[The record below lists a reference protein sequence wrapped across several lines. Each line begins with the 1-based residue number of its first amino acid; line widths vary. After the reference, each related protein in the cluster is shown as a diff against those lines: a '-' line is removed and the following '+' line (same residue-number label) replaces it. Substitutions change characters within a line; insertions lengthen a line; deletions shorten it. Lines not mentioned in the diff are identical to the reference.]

1 MGKDLWVLKVCII
14 VGVGLDIVTYF
25 GGVTGLVK
33 NCKRLNEVLAGLAN
47 IKGSA
52 RAIKTVY
59 YAASS
64 ELALGIFG
72 MKIVLK
78 FASCGDEA

>member
-1 MGKDLWVLKVCII
+1 M
-14 VGVGLDIVTYF
+14 LDWISLHTSEVS
-25 GGVTGLVK
+25 LVWCCFK
-33 NCKRLNEVLAGLAN
+33 HSNEVSAGLAN

-52 RAIKTVY
+52 GAIKTIY